1 MLVRTTGVGREHQ
14 FDGVESRPSTPTA
27 DDGQLTATL
36 PPDAGRWTNDRFGR
50 PLDAQAMSV
59 VEDIKEFEKG
69 GHRLRWSV
77 LLSRELVLL
86 RRQKGLRGAAYY
98 WPYIWATSAPK

>member
-1 MLVRTTGVGREHQ
+1 
-14 FDGVESRPSTPTA
+14 
-27 DDGQLTATL
+27 
-36 PPDAGRWTNDRFGR
+36 
-50 PLDAQAMSV
+50 MSV